1 MVDHNLHEIKKK
13 MHPFFDV
20 FVKII
25 IESIK
30 NSVDYLT
37 FILFSLIIV
46 ECCHVLLKNL

>member
-1 MVDHNLHEIKKK
+1 MVRSEGGIEVDHNLHEIKKK

-30 NSVDYLT
+30 NSVD
-37 FILFSLIIV
+37 
-46 ECCHVLLKNL
+46 